1 MFRNSLA
8 AGVFCLVSSA
18 AHGMSVDFD
27 RFTPDGPLIDN
38 PSGAYLSFNHLN
50 GDEFSAFGIS
60 NISSSKQ
67 NVSLFNSDCG
77 GAQPACTGG
86 DRDLASGPG
95 VGSPAQGL
103 VLIVDES
110 DGQDPDDSTA
120 APLVTFEFSKATYVN
135 SITLLDVDKGENF
148 NDLSQDG
155 ALTQTFYDESL
166 KFVGIDP
173 SDVLVNIIFAGVG
186 SKHDNS
192 IVEFI
197 FSDPVALTSFS
208 MKLRK
213 GTSLAVAELDI
224 TPVPLPAGLPLMLSA
239 LAGFAVFRRR
249 GARVGAR

>member
-1 MFRNSLA
+1 
-8 AGVFCLVSSA
+8 
-18 AHGMSVDFD
+18 
-27 RFTPDGPLIDN
+27 
-38 PSGAYLSFNHLN
+38 
-50 GDEFSAFGIS
+50 
-60 NISSSKQ
+60 
-67 NVSLFNSDCG
+67 
-77 GAQPACTGG
+77 
-86 DRDLASGPG
+86 
-95 VGSPAQGL
+95 
-103 VLIVDES
+103 
-110 DGQDPDDSTA
+110 
-120 APLVTFEFSKATYVN
+120 
-135 SITLLDVDKGENF
+135 
-148 NDLSQDG
+148 G

-173 SDVLVNIIFAGVG
+173 SDALVNIIFSGVG
-186 SKHDNS
+186 SKHDIS